1 MQSDNDAKQPAPKI
15 SEKQLND
22 IYPTP
27 KTYDEIYAESE
38 ERQKLF
44 DSRRPK
50 HLSMLVSFS
59 LYSVI
64 ISALLI
70 GTVIPDM
77 IGGNPLSGVSLAF
90 LLTIVWIG
98 FSRWILTNITDSIRI
113 CGLSVSWF
121 YTLYILCCLV
131 PLAAVSTF
139 FIQAA
144 SSLALVLFFGLT
156 TALHFIV
163 TFALIT
169 LGQRAVKKQAS

>member
-1 MQSDNDAKQPAPKI
+1 MQSDSDAKQSAPKI
-15 SEKQLND
+15 SEEQLND

-27 KTYDEIYAESE
+27 KTFDELYAERE

-50 HLSMLVSFS
+50 HLSMLVSLS

-90 LLTIVWIG
+90 LFTLIWIG
-98 FSRWILTNITDSIRI
+98 FSRWVLINITESIHS
-113 CGLSVSWF
+113 CGLNVWWF
-121 YTLYILCCLV
+121 YTLYVLCCLV

-163 TFALIT
+163 TFTLIT